1 MISYRF
7 IGLRVTM
14 KMLVIHVTGSN
25 VPLVQFPIITHT
37 VDHIL
42 VTDHVSYH
50 SPATPPLPPPPTI
63 LIYLEICW
71 FPMPHI
77 PVN

>member
-1 MISYRF
+1 
-7 IGLRVTM
+7 M

-50 SPATPPLPPPPTI
+50 SPATPPLPPPQPFSFTQKFAGSRCPTF
-63 LIYLEICW
+63 L
-71 FPMPHI
+71 
-77 PVN
+77 